1 MSTHKYYYD
10 EYYNDVS
17 DFVDRYK
24 LVKNPHIVGIYKNSL
39 PAAVHVSNALRC
51 PLSIVKVEDDNAKWL
66 INYTNDVGIRPK
78 GCPLFPRLIVVDTVY
93 ASGNQFEAIKQ
104 LPEFINNPDYTFFS
118 FFGCKNELDVFYK
131 YEQVYKSILFPW
143 HDTARYS
150 DLKLR

>member
-1 MSTHKYYYD
+1 
-10 EYYNDVS
+10 
-17 DFVDRYK
+17 
-24 LVKNPHIVGIYKNSL
+24 
-39 PAAVHVSNALRC
+39 
-51 PLSIVKVEDDNAKWL
+51 
-66 INYTNDVGIRPK
+66 
-78 GCPLFPRLIVVDTVY
+78 LIVVDTVY
-93 ASGNQFEAIKQ
+93 ASGNQFEAIKK